1 MTGLCVSRFF
11 VADKLL
17 SSHTFFNQSQVLVL
31 ALDNALEI
39 LDILSQLFH
48 LCLVEL
54 LCLLGGLFNVETGSH
69 VDQDGLGAC

>member
-1 MTGLCVSRFF
+1 MTALCVSKNTVIQFRFF
-11 VADKLL
+11 
-17 SSHTFFNQSQVLVL
+17 HTFFNQPQVLVL
-31 ALDNALEI
+31 ALDNTLKI

-54 LCLLGGLFNVETGSH
+54 FCLLGGLFDVKTGSD

>member
-1 MTGLCVSRFF
+1 MLFN
-11 VADKLL
+11 
-17 SSHTFFNQSQVLVL
+17 TFFNQPQVLVL
-31 ALDNALEI
+31 ALDDSLKI

-54 LCLLGGLFNVETGSH
+54 LCLLGRRFDVETGSD